1 MYCKGSPKNI
11 RGKCRTW
18 VIMFILL
25 HIFPLPPILP
35 HPQIFV
41 SYPTVRN
48 LHSSHQC
55 EECVVGSL
63 FHNYYEIEQ
72 YPDPGQCE
80 ETSGSQVKSFP
91 NHQHSMVATTKSRSE
106 ENKRKWR
113 KNIKCNI
120 CDDVFSNKANLAFHM
135 NRKQIPLWEKMYG
148 IMNL

>member
-1 MYCKGSPKNI
+1 MGNYVYPPPYFPSPTYTPPPTNI
-11 RGKCRTW
+11 R
-18 VIMFILL
+18 LL
-25 HIFPLPPILP
+25 PYGLNTYHDF
-35 HPQIFV
+35 
-41 SYPTVRN
+41 RN
-48 LHSSHQC
+48 LHSTHQC

-91 NHQHSMVATTKSRSE
+91 NHQHSMVAITKSRSE

-135 NRKQIPLWEKMYG
+135 NGKQIPL
-148 IMNL
+148 